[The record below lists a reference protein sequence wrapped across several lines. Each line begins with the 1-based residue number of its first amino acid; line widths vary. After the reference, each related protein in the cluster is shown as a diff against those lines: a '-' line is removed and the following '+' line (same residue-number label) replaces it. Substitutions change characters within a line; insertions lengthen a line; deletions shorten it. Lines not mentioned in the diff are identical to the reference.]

1 MTREDA
7 HRIVAPLLLVL
18 LVLPTLV
25 GCAKKVAPNAQTT
38 TTESNENPL
47 RPKPGGA
54 PAQGLVQRGAQRQV
68 NQQLLRN
75 IGQYYALF
83 RTENGRGP
91 RDLQDFL
98 AYVKDDPNARTAN
111 IPQALESGWVVIVF
125 TPEPSA
131 NAILAY
137 EKEAFQ
143 TFQNRLVL
151 LGDCNSVK
159 LMTEPE
165 FQTALKTR

>member
-1 MTREDA
+1 MIRKDA
-7 HRIVAPLLLVL
+7 HPTVAPVLLAL
-18 LVLPTLV
+18 LVLPALA
-25 GCAKKVAPNAQTT
+25 GCTKKVASTAETA
-38 TTESNENPL
+38 TESNENPL

-54 PAQGLVQRGAQRQV
+54 PAQGLVQRGGQRQV
-68 NQQLLRN
+68 NQQLLRS

-98 AYVKDDPNARTAN
+98 GYVKDDPNARTAN
-111 IPQALESGWVVIVF
+111 IPQALESGWVVMF
-125 TPEPSA
+125 FSPEPSGSE
-131 NAILAY
+131 ILAY

-151 LGDCNSVK
+151 LGDGNSVK
-159 LMTEPE
+159 LMSEPE
-165 FQTALKTR
+165 FQTALKKR